1 MFVTIVDADDL
12 DLFIHRLDHRGTD
25 GAVNTWGRSTS
36 YQDAKTLARC
46 LHSVHL
52 SFSTC
57 RPSIGFFYDNAPL
70 QYTDITG
77 RLNLPSSA
85 GDLADTSA
93 WAVLSARL
101 SEFTPG
107 PSLPQARDIVL
118 LSVNLSPLIRVEKQR
133 SVV

>member
-1 MFVTIVDADDL
+1 MFVPIVDADDL

-25 GAVNTWGRSTS
+25 GTVNAWGRSSS
-36 YQDAKTLARC
+36 YQDAKTLAWC

-77 RLNLPSSA
+77 SLNLRSSA
-85 GDLADTSA
+85 GDLVDTSA
-93 WAVLSARL
+93 WALSPARL
-101 SEFTPG
+101 SEFTPA
-107 PSLPQARDIVL
+107 PSLPQVRDVVL
-118 LSVNLSPLIRVEKQR
+118 LSVYLSPLIRVE
-133 SVV
+133 

>member
-25 GAVNTWGRSTS
+25 GAVNAWGRSTS
-36 YQDAKTLARC
+36 YKDAKTLARC

-52 SFSTC
+52 SFNTC

-77 RLNLPSSA
+77 RLNLPS
-85 GDLADTSA
+85 GEYRNE
-93 WAVLSARL
+93 VR
-101 SEFTPG
+101 
-107 PSLPQARDIVL
+107 
-118 LSVNLSPLIRVEKQR
+118 R
-133 SVV
+133 SVRGRRHGTTISSQRTTMSSGARTT